1 MSEQDWH
8 IDAVKLANTGVMSR
22 REIAE
27 FLGVKR
33 STCLDYLRA
42 YYKRMADVDES
53 VEKLDEAFNE
63 PKEDITHLVIPDSQV
78 RPGIS
83 LEYLRW
89 IGEYIVKK
97 RPSVV
102 VHLGDFCDFE
112 SLSQWDEG
120 KLSAE
125 GKRVKEDIEVSIRGM
140 ETLLKPLRDLQA
152 QQQES
157 GEEIYNPRMVITLG
171 NHEDRLTR
179 YVNANAKLDGF
190 LSLDDLKY
198 EDFGW
203 EVIPFLTPINIDGIN
218 YCHYFPNVMTGR
230 ALTGTAQNMLKTIGE
245 SFTMGHRQT
254 LDVSTRFL
262 PTSGAQQWGLVCGA
276 AYVHE
281 EHYKGKQGNL
291 HWRGVVVK
299 HRVNK
304 GSYDPLFVS
313 MKWLE
318 EEYGQQ

>member
-1 MSEQDWH
+1 MSVVQDWREQ
-8 IDAVKLANTGVMSR
+8 AVKLSNTGVMSR

-27 FLGVKR
+27 FLNVPR

-42 YYKRMADVDES
+42 YYKAMSEVEDNVES
-53 VEKLDEAFNE
+53 FSNE
-63 PKEDITHLVIPDSQV
+63 GVTHLVIPDSQV

-83 LEYLRW
+83 LDYLRW

-97 RPSVV
+97 QPEVI

-112 SLSQWDEG
+112 ALSQWDEG

-125 GKRVKEDIEVSIRGM
+125 GKRVIEDINVSIKGM
-140 ETLLKPLRDLQA
+140 RTLLQPLFDLQA
-152 QQQES
+152 QQKAN
-157 GEEIYNPRMVITLG
+157 GEKVYRPRMVLTLG

-179 YVNANAKLDGF
+179 YVNSNSKLEGF
-190 LSLDDLKY
+190 LSLSDLKY
-198 EDFGW
+198 EEFGW
-203 EVIPFLTPINIDGIN
+203 EVVPFLTPINIDGIN

-230 ALTGTAQNMLKTIGE
+230 ALTGTAQNMLKVIGE

-254 LDVSTRFL
+254 LDVTTRFL
-262 PTSGAQQWGLVCGA
+262 PSSGAQQWGLVCGA

-281 EHYKGKQGNL
+281 EHYKGKQGNH

-299 HRVNK
+299 HRVKK

-313 MKWLE
+313 MQWLE
-318 EEYGQQ
+318 QEYGAK